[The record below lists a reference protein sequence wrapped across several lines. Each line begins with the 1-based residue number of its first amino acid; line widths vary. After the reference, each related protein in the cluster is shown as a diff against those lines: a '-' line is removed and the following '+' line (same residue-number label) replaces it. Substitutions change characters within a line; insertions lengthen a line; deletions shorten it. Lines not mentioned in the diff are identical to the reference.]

1 MVLIMS
7 IWYDILIFL
16 EKLKN
21 YYNCFLRTYKNICK
35 KKIHY
40 YLTILYIYK
49 SYTKISK
56 IQIFCNKKIKN
67 YLKKRISCL
76 GKRKHYLIKK

>member
-1 MVLIMS
+1 MS

-35 KKIHY
+35 KKISTKFIIIWQY
-40 YLTILYIYK
+40 FISTKVTQKFQKYK
-49 SYTKISK
+49 FSAIKRLKI
-56 IQIFCNKKIKN
+56 IWKKG
-67 YLKKRISCL
+67 SAA
-76 GKRKHYLIKK
+76 